1 MKLISTVLALIC
13 TLALSQAAW
22 AQEDVI
28 RKNLPARLPQFKQID
43 EVRKSE
49 IPGLYEVRVD
59 GSEIYYTDAKADYL
73 IEGSLID
80 TRNKRNLTEERNDKL
95 SAIPFDSLPL
105 KYAFTQVKGNGKR
118 KLVVFAD
125 PNCGYC
131 KRFERDLQKIDNVT
145 IYHLMY
151 PVLGEDSKAKSR
163 NIACAKDRAKT
174 WNDWMLQNIAPPA
187 VACDTHNIDNI
198 VEFGKKNRI
207 NGTPTL
213 FFADGARVPG
223 AIESAQIETLLNA
236 VKP

>member
-1 MKLISTVLALIC
+1 MRLIQAFTATCLLVTSVSLWAQDANLKK
-13 TLALSQAAW
+13 TLA
-22 AQEDVI
+22 E
-28 RKNLPARLPQFKQID
+28 RLPSLPKIE
-43 EVRKSE
+43 EVSKTPM
-49 IPGLYEVRVD
+49 PGLFEIRVQ
-59 GSEIYYTDAKADYL
+59 GNEIFYSDAKGDFL
-73 IEGSLID
+73 IQGALID
-80 TRNKRNLTEERNDKL
+80 TKQKRNLTEERNDKL

-151 PVLGEDSKAKSR
+151 PVLGEDSKVKSR

-174 WNDWMLQNIAPPA
+174 WNDWMMQGVTPPA
-187 VACDTHNIDNI
+187 VACDNHHIEVI

-207 NGTPTL
+207 TGTPTI
-213 FFADGARVPG
+213 FVADGTRVPG
-223 AIESAQIETLLNA
+223 AIESAQIEALLNS

>member
-1 MKLISTVLALIC
+1 MRLLQAFTATCLLLGSAAVWPQDANLKK
-13 TLALSQAAW
+13 TLA
-22 AQEDVI
+22 D
-28 RKNLPARLPQFKQID
+28 RLPSLPKI
-43 EVRKSE
+43 EE
-49 IPGLYEVRVD
+49 ISKTPMPGVFEIRVQ
-59 GSEIYYTDAKADYL
+59 GNEIFYSDAKGDFL
-73 IEGSLID
+73 IQGALID
-80 TRNKRNLTEERNDKL
+80 TKQKRNLTEERNDKL

-151 PVLGEDSKAKSR
+151 PVLGEDSKVKSR

>member
-1 MKLISTVLALIC
+1 MRLIKAVTATCLLLASAGLWAQDANLKK
-13 TLALSQAAW
+13 TLA
-22 AQEDVI
+22 E
-28 RKNLPARLPQFKQID
+28 RLPSLPKIE
-43 EVRKSE
+43 EVSKTPMPGVFE
-49 IPGLYEVRVD
+49 IRVQ
-59 GSEIYYTDAKADYL
+59 GNEIFYTDAKGDFL
-73 IEGSLID
+73 IQGALID
-80 TRNKRNLTEERNDKL
+80 TKQKRNLTEERNDKL
-95 SAIPFDSLPL
+95 SAVSFDSIPL

-145 IYHLMY
+145 VYHMMY
-151 PVLGEDSKAKSR
+151 PVLGEDSKVKSR

-174 WNDWMLQNIAPPA
+174 WNDWMLQGIAPPA
-187 VACDTHNIDNI
+187 AACDNHNIEAI

-213 FFADGARVPG
+213 FVADGTRVPG
-223 AIESAQIETLLNA
+223 AIEAAQIESLLNA

>member
-1 MKLISTVLALIC
+1 MRLIKAVTATCLLLASAGLWAQDVNLKK
-13 TLALSQAAW
+13 TLA
-22 AQEDVI
+22 E
-28 RKNLPARLPQFKQID
+28 RLPSLPKIE
-43 EVRKSE
+43 EVSKTPMPGVFE
-49 IPGLYEVRVD
+49 IRVQ
-59 GSEIYYTDAKADYL
+59 GNEIFYTDAKGDFL
-73 IEGSLID
+73 IQGALID
-80 TRNKRNLTEERNDKL
+80 TKQKRNLTEERNDKL
-95 SAIPFDSLPL
+95 SAVSFDSIPL

-145 IYHLMY
+145 IYHMMY
-151 PVLGEDSKAKSR
+151 PVLGEDSKVKSR

-174 WNDWMLQNIAPPA
+174 WNDWMLQGIAPPA
-187 VACDTHNIDNI
+187 AACDNHNIEAI

-213 FFADGARVPG
+213 FVADGTRVPG
-223 AIESAQIETLLNA
+223 AIEAAQIESLLNA